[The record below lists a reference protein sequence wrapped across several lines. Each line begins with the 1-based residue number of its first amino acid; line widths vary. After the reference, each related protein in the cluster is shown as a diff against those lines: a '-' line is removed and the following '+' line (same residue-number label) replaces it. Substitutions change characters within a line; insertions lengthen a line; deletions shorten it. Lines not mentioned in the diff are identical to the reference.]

1 MPSQEKRKRNVKVE
15 PTSTCEFVE
24 VVDALDRPIAV
35 LPLLEVHRQR
45 LRHRSVMVL
54 VYDLHGK
61 VFLQK
66 RNAAKTVYP
75 GRWDL
80 SATGHVRAGESRE
93 DAALRELDEE
103 LGIRVESLELRHC
116 VDAGPDTNW
125 EFVSLYSAGRL
136 AQRPEPNP
144 QELSGGYFF
153 DQQELECLVA
163 TFPDML
169 TPGLIHFWENG
180 LIFSSPDP
188 QSA

>member
-1 MPSQEKRKRNVKVE
+1 MPSEKKLKRNIKVE
-15 PTSTCEFVE
+15 PSSAGELVE
-24 VVDALDRPIAV
+24 VTDENNRPIAV

-54 VYDLHGK
+54 VYDLRGK

-66 RNAAKTVYP
+66 RSPAKTIYP

-80 SATGHVRAGESRE
+80 SATGHVRAGESSE
-93 DAALRELDEE
+93 DAALRELDEK
-103 LGIRVESLELRHC
+103 LGIRVESLEFRHR
-116 VDAGPDTNW
+116 VEAGPDTNW

-180 LIFSSPDP
+180 LILPLS
-188 QSA
+188 